1 MNEAFASAAK
11 RHWEDAE
18 TLFLADRLD
27 NAAYLS
33 GYAVECSLKVLVE
46 AAGAAPKPLGHEL
59 ATLAGDA
66 LLLACLMTPTMR
78 RYHIPQSADFDG
90 LKQCWNP
97 EMRYSA
103 TGQISNQ
110 QVKACLRAAEQSY
123 CAIVIESVLDGW
135 SELS

>member
-11 RHWEDAE
+11 RHWEDAQ

-46 AAGAAPKPLGHEL
+46 AAGADPKHLGHEL

-66 LLLACLMTPTMR
+66 LLLACLVAPTIR
-78 RYHIPQSADFDG
+78 RYSVPQSANFDG
-90 LKQCWNP
+90 LKQCWNT
-97 EMRYSA
+97 EMRYSF
-103 TGQISNQ
+103 TGQISRQ
-110 QVKACLRAAEQSY
+110 QAQACLRAAEESY
-123 CAIVIESVLDGW
+123 CAIVVESVLDGW
-135 SELS
+135 SKL